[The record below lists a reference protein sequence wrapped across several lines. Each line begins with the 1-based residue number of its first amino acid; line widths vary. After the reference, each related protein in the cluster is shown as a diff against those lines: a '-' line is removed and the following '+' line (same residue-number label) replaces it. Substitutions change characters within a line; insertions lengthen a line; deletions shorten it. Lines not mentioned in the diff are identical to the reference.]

1 MSFTLERHGI
11 TLAGIQTR
19 KEAARLQ
26 GQGWKIIRESESPPE
41 ETPEEEP
48 VAEAVEISS
57 DVEKVMEKLNI
68 SDPDMLRDTPD
79 EDILGLYG
87 VGPATLEAVREN
99 FQKRGEQ

>member
-1 MSFTLERHGI
+1 MSFTLKRHGA

-19 KEAARLQ
+19 QEAARLESL
-26 GQGWKIIRESESPPE
+26 GWKIIRERSRPPE

-68 SDPDMLRDTPD
+68 SDPDMLRDIPD

-87 VGPATLEAVREN
+87 VGPATLEAIREN
-99 FQKRGEQ
+99 FPKRGE